1 VDTNLTSPNL
11 AIYFDELGPYPTL
24 HHVLAR
30 EISVEKAIK
39 NYEELHTI
47 FGSIGFGYIGHR
59 IDLGDYLQPL
69 RRKYKVMFLDSAPS
83 LGVDTI
89 STMKACDEIIVIT
102 TPDYPAVAN
111 ALQVIHAAEQYK
123 VPIIG
128 IVINRVLGKD
138 FELSQKRI
146 KEALGWPIITTISDD
161 MKVRESTG
169 MRPPIVKRDP
179 TSPAAKKI
187 VELAQYIEKHVKED

>member
-1 VDTNLTSPNL
+1 M
-11 AIYFDELGPYPTL
+11 AIYFDELVPYPTL
-24 HHVLAR
+24 HHVLAG
-30 EISVEKAIK
+30 EIPIEKAI
-39 NYEELHTI
+39 NNSGELHTI
-47 FGSIGFGYIGHR
+47 FGSIGFGDIGHR

-69 RRKYKVMFLDSAPS
+69 RKRYKVMFLDTAPG

-89 STMKACDEIIVIT
+89 SAMKACDEIIVIT

-128 IVINRVLGKD
+128 VVVNKVMGKD

-146 KEALGWPIITTISDD
+146 KEALGWPIITTISED

-169 MRPPIVKRDP
+169 VSPPIVKRDP
-179 TSPAAKKI
+179 TAPAAKKF
-187 VELAQYIEKHVKED
+187 VELAQYIEKHVKGN